1 MRLVGRLGD
10 DISLDLLTFVLFLV
24 SFVHPASYVLFE
36 VYLLALGLVI
46 SPVYVNILKSLLVI
60 SIRGMMNDQIA
71 AASGLTALMKWVVL
85 MGLSVYAIFL
95 FAKSERHEN
104 RVCHRY
110 WHMMALFCIYC
121 CIAALAFSSYP
132 TAAIFKVIS
141 YSIPFYAT
149 YICISRTSKNF
160 DWIVYIAKISV
171 VTCLLSLTWR
181 DAHYYNHDHIWTGLF
196 PNPNGYAQM
205 LVFAFTTCLVTY
217 NSKKRIVWLVLA
229 GLMFLIDLFLAG
241 SRTCLAAMA
250 CVGIVWLLFLPVSRR
265 KKGVILF
272 FVVVLGVLVI
282 ALSFPLLKEIFIS
295 FFYKWG
301 DSMGLLGSRISQF
314 SGVLD
319 RFLKNP
325 LFGTGFNVPYEKGQ
339 VDFGMYLSL
348 PVENGNFI
356 LAILGDTGVIGFI
369 LYMTAAIYLFV
380 NTRTCYWPLFFCPYL
395 IAVGEMLLFSTNS
408 FGVFVYVLLSVCL
421 VNNIRN
427 ETITSDTEKNKDVL
441 SL

>member
-1 MRLVGRLGD
+1 MRLVGRRGD
-10 DISLDLLTFVLFLV
+10 DISLDLLTFFLFLV
-24 SFVHPASYVLFE
+24 SFVHPASYILFE
-36 VYLLALGLVI
+36 VYLLILGFVI
-46 SPVYVNILKSLLVI
+46 SPVYVNIMKSLLVI
-60 SIRGMMNDQIA
+60 SIRGMMNEQIA

-95 FAKSERHEN
+95 FATSERHEN
-104 RVCHRY
+104 RVSHRY

-121 CIAALAFSSYP
+121 CIAALVFSSYP
-132 TAAIFKVIS
+132 TTAIFKVIS

-149 YICISRTSKNF
+149 YICISKTSKDF
-160 DWIVYIAKISV
+160 DWIAYIAKISAV
-171 VTCLLSLTWR
+171 ICLLSLTWR
-181 DAHYYNHDHIWTGLF
+181 DAHSYNHSHNWTGFF
-196 PNPNGYAQM
+196 PNPNGYGQM

-272 FVVVLGVLVI
+272 FVVVLVVLVI

-319 RFLKNP
+319 RFLENP

-356 LAILGDTGVIGFI
+356 LALLGDTGIIGFI
-369 LYMTAAIYLFV
+369 LYLAATIYLFV
-380 NTRTCYWPLFFCPYL
+380 NTQTSYWPLFFCPYL

-408 FGVFVYVLLSVCL
+408 FGVFVYVFLSFCL
-421 VNNIRN
+421 TR
-427 ETITSDTEKNKDVL
+427 EEKCKNSV
-441 SL
+441 SS